1 MLTRDRKSKMKNNVK
16 NLNEYFDKRFIK
28 LRNSLD
34 ANKNTLENFKNE
46 VKPDFR
52 KLEDKIDNEIKA
64 L

>member
-28 LRNSLD
+28 LRNSFE

>member
-28 LRNSLD
+28 LRKSLE

-52 KLEDKIDNEIKA
+52 KLEDNIDNEIKA

>member
-1 MLTRDRKSKMKNNVK
+1 MLTRDQKSKMKNNVK